1 MDPETEAVQNPAAAV
16 EPAVEYDPTAGL
28 GDIEPDAIED
38 RQMQEPEE
46 EPPLL
51 IAAGVMDID
60 KKLGG
65 GLPLESVSL
74 IEGDPESGKSVLVQQ
89 LSFGALKQGLRT
101 VIFLSEHT
109 VREYLDQM
117 NTLGMS
123 TTDYYLLRRLAL
135 YQTNFRVEQEKA
147 EQLTRSLVRFIESA
161 DRHDLIIVDS
171 ITPILFQ
178 FDARYVLSFL
188 ATCKEMA
195 HAGRTIIVTLH
206 SYAIN
211 ESLRLRAG
219 SIVDAHIR
227 LSIEE
232 MGKQVVR
239 TMEVNKIRGAVKTIG
254 NSVSFSVEA
263 GLGLKTIP
271 ISKTKG

>member
-1 MDPETEAVQNPAAAV
+1 MSPEPETEAVL
-16 EPAVEYDPTAGL
+16 EDPTAGL
-28 GDIEPDAIED
+28 GDLQATPAAD
-38 RQMQEPEE
+38 RPPEE
-46 EPPLL
+46 EQEEQQPIL
-51 IAAGVMDID
+51 IAPAVMDID

-65 GLPLESVSL
+65 GLPLESITLV
-74 IEGDPESGKSVLVQQ
+74 EGDPESGKSVLVQQ
-89 LSFGALKQGLRT
+89 LSYGALKQGLRT
-101 VIFLSEHT
+101 VIFLSEST
-109 VREYLDQM
+109 IRGYLDQM
-117 NTLGMS
+117 NSLGMS

-135 YQTNFRVEQEKA
+135 YPADFRVEQERA
-147 EQLTRSLVRFIESA
+147 ELLTQRLVKFIEKA

-188 ATCKEMA
+188 ATCKELA
-195 HAGRTIIVTLH
+195 NAGRTIIVTLH

-219 SIVDAHIR
+219 SIVDAHLR
-227 LSIEE
+227 LRIEE

-239 TMEVNKIRGAVKTIG
+239 TMEVSKIRGAVKTIG
-254 NSVSFSVEA
+254 NSVSFSVEP

-271 ISKTKG
+271 ISKTKA